1 MNTQSQNLVGSLAL
15 MLAAG
20 VAGPAL
26 AMTFGVNDIVSN
38 QIKFSYNA
46 NEDKSYVNGTTINK
60 TFAAGVDSATN
71 VGVSSSAILVN
82 WNYGWT
88 GSKQNFVYS
97 FNLPTGYTLSSLS
110 VYSYLMTGPNAPAWD
125 YLRMYVSTDNANW
138 TAYASLI
145 TPASYGGTG
154 WYDNSTT
161 YNLTSSVTGGTKF
174 YIKGVFDC
182 VQALPNTYLS
192 NMSIFKA
199 GAAGDA
205 NSGFKVTM
213 GVAPIPEPATLSL
226 LVLAAVGVLGGR
238 RRRPAKA

>member
-1 MNTQSQNLVGSLAL
+1 
-15 MLAAG
+15 
-20 VAGPAL
+20 
-26 AMTFGVNDIVSN
+26 
-38 QIKFSYNA
+38 
-46 NEDKSYVNGTTINK
+46 
-60 TFAAGVDSATN
+60 VDSATN

-125 YLRMYVSTDNANW
+125 YLRLYVSTDNTNW
-138 TAYASLI
+138 TQYQSLI

-161 YNLTSSVTGGTKF
+161 YNLTANVTGSTKF

-213 GVAPIPEPATLSL
+213 GVIPEPATLSL
-226 LVLAAVGVLGGR
+226 LVLAAAGVLGGR
-238 RRRPAKA
+238 RRRLA